1 MLEKAKTIVKAFTD
15 SLPEG
20 QDWYQKRVDI
30 CSTCP
35 LNSANI
41 PDEDL
46 TFMQKVEKK
55 TKAGICDEGNYCTAC
70 GCCIL
75 RKCSVKTETCGAKE
89 VGQTP
94 KWLPIE
100 ISSPANGSIEV
111 LRDVESITYPG
122 SEFLIDLG
130 TTSDPVVK
138 VPFLLKNKSSI
149 QFIKH
154 SVSCGCT
161 HLKEWKQLNSRSV
174 KFDVEISTVNFREGL
189 NEKTISIEFQNQQGK
204 YLTSVVRFRVIK
216 TK

>member
-1 MLEKAKTIVKAFTD
+1 MLEKAKTIVKAFAE
-15 SLPEG
+15 SLPKD
-20 QDWYQKRVDI
+20 QDWYQKRVEI

-41 PDEDL
+41 SEENL

-55 TKAGICDEGNYCTAC
+55 TKANICDDGNFCTAC

-89 VGQTP
+89 VGENP

-100 ISSPANGSIEV
+100 IESPSNGSIEV
-111 LRDVESITYPG
+111 LRDIVSVSYPG
-122 SEFLIDLG
+122 TEFLIDLG
-130 TTSDPVVK
+130 ATSDPVVK
-138 VPFLLKNKSSI
+138 VPFLLKSKSSI

-154 SVSCGCT
+154 TVSCGCT
-161 HLKEWKQLNSRSV
+161 HLKDWTKVDNKMV

-204 YLTSVVRFRVIK
+204 YLTSVVRFRIVKIK
-216 TK
+216 